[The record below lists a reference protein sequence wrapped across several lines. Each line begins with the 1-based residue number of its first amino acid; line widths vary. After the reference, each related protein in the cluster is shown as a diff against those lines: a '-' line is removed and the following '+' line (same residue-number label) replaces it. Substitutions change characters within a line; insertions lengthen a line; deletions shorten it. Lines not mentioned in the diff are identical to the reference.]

1 MKPSKKTFAWGR
13 PSESAAEDLVTIGQL
28 AKPQGLKG
36 EMRCRPETDFPERF
50 LDTEEVDLFSDTQPP
65 RRIRI
70 EGARLQQGIVLVKL
84 EGIDSV
90 EAAEQMR
97 GLWVGIRSDEVIEL
111 EEGEYFHYELEG
123 LEVFDENGAALG
135 ILDKVLENPAHE
147 IYQIQGPAGV
157 WLLPAVEEFVLD
169 IDLES
174 KRMVVRPPVYDED

>member
-1 MKPSKKTFAWGR
+1 MKSSKNSPPWGR

-50 LDTEEVDLFSDTQPP
+50 LETEEVDLFSDTQPP

-70 EGARLQQGIVLVKL
+70 ESARLQQGLVIVKL
-84 EGIDSV
+84 EGIDSI
-90 EAAEQMR
+90 EKAEQMR

-111 EEGEYFHYELEG
+111 DEGEYFHYELEG
-123 LEVFDENGAALG
+123 LEVFDEKGTPLG
-135 ILDKVLENPAHE
+135 ILEKVVENPAHE
-147 IYQIQGPAGV
+147 IYQIQGPSGT
-157 WLLPAVEEFVLD
+157 WLLPAVEEFILD